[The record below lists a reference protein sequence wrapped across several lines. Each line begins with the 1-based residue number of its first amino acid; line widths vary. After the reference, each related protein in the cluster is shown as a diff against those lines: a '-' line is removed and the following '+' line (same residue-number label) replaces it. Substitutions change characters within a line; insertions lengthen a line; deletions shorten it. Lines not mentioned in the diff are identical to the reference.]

1 MKSQR
6 VSLIGLV
13 VLGLAAQL
21 VISAPSLYSDAT
33 NSGNSSSTHDT
44 TNNRS
49 KFVKES
55 VEGQQDRLST
65 LPPEILKQIVG
76 PLVTDESIFEL
87 MEVSKFLRS
96 FIFNHF
102 EKEYILRLYATIS
115 SFSRCKFIY
124 HWAQGDREM
133 FSSAWLRVLRQH
145 YYAESYKLSPINR
158 IGNPASSDTR
168 HTIPISKNHR
178 NYLEHNQDDPILQ
191 PNAWWYVNPKKLQMR
206 PLAYQFPLLAL
217 VDNLGDGQKVAEAIK
232 LFTNQ
237 EAIFGLNS
245 GLKGP
250 EKTRIFNLAG
260 IYAFKQGFPRTKALH
275 WDLRRS
281 LAVIAMARLA
291 VTGRFTDLADFMKEM
306 AIVYNNGTGNI
317 DNKCFYYYL
326 NRMAI
331 VLASMFQLE
340 SDLDNYL
347 NVYDEELQWMDNSY
361 ADEFEIMP
369 LANPIIF
376 RDFARCHLVSNI
388 RKSGLLNAAEFLA
401 SKWNCKVAPEV
412 SPVELDAQP
421 ERGNIREWMDP
432 DLIKT
437 YYRILRG
444 IELHLP
450 NLLKL
455 TNDNQMGVM
464 ALVSEFEPSEKA
476 RVSDLGPWSTNK
488 EKIRRVYSAMDPA
501 IYNEL
506 TGPEARESK
515 YFLGEY

>member
-6 VSLIGLV
+6 VNLIGLV
-13 VLGLAAQL
+13 VLDLAAQL

-65 LPPEILKQIVG
+65 LPPEILKQIIG

-102 EKEYILRLYATIS
+102 EKEYIL
-115 SFSRCKFIY
+115 
-124 HWAQGDREM
+124 
-133 FSSAWLRVLRQH
+133 
-145 YYAESYKLSPINR
+145 
-158 IGNPASSDTR
+158 
-168 HTIPISKNHR
+168 
-178 NYLEHNQDDPILQ
+178 
-191 PNAWWYVNPKKLQMR
+191 
-206 PLAYQFPLLAL
+206 
-217 VDNLGDGQKVAEAIK
+217 
-232 LFTNQ
+232 
-237 EAIFGLNS
+237 
-245 GLKGP
+245 
-250 EKTRIFNLAG
+250 
-260 IYAFKQGFPRTKALH
+260 
-275 WDLRRS
+275 
-281 LAVIAMARLA
+281 
-291 VTGRFTDLADFMKEM
+291 
-306 AIVYNNGTGNI
+306 
-317 DNKCFYYYL
+317 
-326 NRMAI
+326 
-331 VLASMFQLE
+331 LE

-450 NLLKL
+450 NLLTL